1 VFSPY
6 SSEQFEAILMLRMKD
21 IEKQTGVKLNF
32 QERSLRY
39 ISCKMYNAKGGDV
52 RKVLIEVEKI
62 VKSVL

>member
-1 VFSPY
+1 
-6 SSEQFEAILMLRMKD
+6 MLRMKD